1 MPTASVGMAPFP
13 STFRNKNEAAM
24 YPLDDTIAAIASPPG
39 GAARGIVRLSGPA
52 AWHCIAS
59 CFQPNVPPATFPHSV
74 AGVLRLPELNA
85 PLPCDVYLW
94 PGGQLGTGPFFG
106 GETPLVEKPQPENMD
121 LSPSLVHS
129 YTGQPVVE
137 IHTIGSPPLL
147 EMLLRSLCASGA
159 RLAGPGEFTLR
170 AFLAGRI
177 DLTQAEA
184 VLGVIDA
191 ADPQEFSA
199 ALAQLAGG
207 LAAPLGQ
214 LRDAL
219 LDLLSHVEAGLDFAD
234 DDLPFVTRDELDRQL
249 ADAAS
254 SVAAIAQQMASRG
267 ETAAAARVALV
278 GRPNTGKSSLFNAL
292 LGEEGALVSDRPGTT
307 RDYLVAE
314 LDLDGVKCQLI
325 DTAGMRGER
334 REGRGESGDADTL
347 GWQLHCHPDIDRSAQ
362 SAATRQRR
370 AAHAQVLCIDSTRAT
385 DDWERGELGQA
396 ADSRRIVA
404 LTKCDLPR
412 RTNCTSPALETSSLT
427 GAGVAALR
435 HELRRVVLAA
445 GGAGG
450 DVVAAT
456 ASRCTAS
463 LRLAGECLQRARE
476 IVFAGGE
483 ELIAVE
489 VRVTLD
495 ELGKV
500 VGAVY
505 TDDVLDRIFSRFCIG
520 K

>member
-1 MPTASVGMAPFP
+1 
-13 STFRNKNEAAM
+13 M

-52 AWHCIAS
+52 AWHCIANY
-59 CFQPNVPPATFPHSV
+59 FQPNVPLATFPHAV

-94 PGGQLGTGPFFG
+94 PG
-106 GETPLVEKPQPENMD
+106 VR
-121 LSPSLVHS
+121 S

-147 EMLLRSLCASGA
+147 ELLLRALCASGA

-191 ADPQEFSA
+191 ADPREFSA

-207 LAAPLGQ
+207 LAAPLSQ

-219 LDLLSHVEAGLDFAD
+219 LNLLSHLEAGLDFAD
-234 DDLPFVTRDELDRQL
+234 EDLPFITRDELGRQL
-249 ADAAS
+249 AGAAS

-267 ETAAAARVALV
+267 ETAAIARVALV

-292 LGEEGALVSDRPGTT
+292 LGKQGALVSDHPGTT

-325 DTAGMRGER
+325 DTAGTFLPLPLG
-334 REGRGESGDADTL
+334 EGRDEGAPSHGIAL
-347 GWQLHCHPDIDRSAQ
+347 AAQ
-362 SAATRQRR
+362 SAATQQRR
-370 AAHAQVLCIDSTRAT
+370 AAHAQVLCIDSTRMT

-404 LTKCDLPR
+404 LTKCDAPR
-412 RTNCTSPALETSSLT
+412 RTDCAHPALETSSLT
-427 GAGVAALR
+427 GAGVDALR
-435 HELRRVVLAA
+435 RELRRATLAA
-445 GGAGG
+445 SGGQG

-456 ASRCTAS
+456 ASRCAAS
-463 LRLAGECLQRARE
+463 LQLAGECLQRARG
-476 IVFAGGE
+476 IVFTGGD
-483 ELIAVE
+483 ELITAE
-489 VRVTLD
+489 VRVALD

-505 TDDVLDRIFSRFCIG
+505 TDDVLDRIFSRFCLG

>member
-1 MPTASVGMAPFP
+1 
-13 STFRNKNEAAM
+13 M

-52 AWHCIAS
+52 AWHCIANL
-59 CFQPNVPPATFPHSV
+59 FWPNVPHATFPHAV

-106 GETPLVEKPQPENMD
+106 GETPLAEKPQAENMD
-121 LSPSLVHS
+121 LSPSLVRS

-147 EMLLRSLCASGA
+147 ELLLRNLCASGA

-191 ADPQEFSA
+191 ADAHEFSA

-207 LAAPLGQ
+207 LAAPLSQ

-219 LDLLSHVEAGLDFAD
+219 LNLLSHLEAGLDFAD
-234 DDLPFVTRDELDRQL
+234 EDLPFITRAELERQL
-249 ADAAS
+249 AEAEGG
-254 SVAAIAQQMASRG
+254 VAAILGQMASRG
-267 ETAAAARVALV
+267 QSSDVVRAVLV

-292 LGEEGALVSDRPGTT
+292 ASGRAALVSHHPGTT
-307 RDYLVAE
+307 RDYLLAD
-314 LDLDGVKCQLI
+314 LDLDGAKCRLI
-325 DTAGMRGER
+325 DTAGMRGECNGEGQQGWAVHDGAIEQAAASAAAQQR
-334 REGRGESGDADTL
+334 REA
-347 GWQLHCHPDIDRSAQ
+347 QLEI
-362 SAATRQRR
+362 
-370 AAHAQVLCIDSTRAT
+370 LCLDSTRPL
-385 DDWERGELGQA
+385 DPWEHDELARA
-396 ADSRRIVA
+396 AGGARIVV
-404 LTKCDLPR
+404 LTKCDAPR
-412 RTNCTSPALETSSLT
+412 RTDCASTPLETSSVTGRGLT
-427 GAGVAALR
+427 ALRTRLRERIIGAGGVS
-435 HELRRVVLAA
+435 
-445 GGAGG
+445 G

-456 ASRCTAS
+456 ATRSAES
-463 LRLAGECLQRARE
+463 LRLAGQCLGRARH
-476 IVFAGGE
+476 VAAGGQE
-483 ELIAVE
+483 ELAAVE
-489 VRVTLD
+489 IHTA
-495 ELGKV
+495 LGEFDKV
-500 VGAVY
+500 LGDVY

>member
-1 MPTASVGMAPFP
+1 
-13 STFRNKNEAAM
+13 M

-52 AWHCIAS
+52 ALHCIAN
-59 CFQPNVPPATFPHSV
+59 CFQPHVPLATFPHAV
-74 AGVLRLPELNA
+74 AGALRLPELNA

-94 PGGQLGTGPFFG
+94 PG
-106 GETPLVEKPQPENMD
+106 VR
-121 LSPSLVHS
+121 S
-129 YTGQPVVE
+129 YTGQPVAE

-147 EMLLRSLCASGA
+147 ELLLRALCASGA

-191 ADPQEFSA
+191 ADPHEFTA

-207 LAAPLGQ
+207 LAAPLSQ
-214 LRDAL
+214 LREAL
-219 LDLLSHVEAGLDFAD
+219 LDLLAHLEAGLDFAD
-234 DDLPFVTRDELDRQL
+234 DDLPFITCDELDRQL
-249 ADAAS
+249 ADTAS
-254 SVAAIAQQMASRG
+254 RVAAIAQQMASRG
-267 ETAAAARVALV
+267 ETAAVARVALV

-292 LGEEGALVSDRPGTT
+292 IGKQGALVSDRPGTT

-325 DTAGMRGER
+325 DTAGTNAACPNPPGPQSRGVDD
-334 REGRGESGDADTL
+334 GDSSSKSDSRG
-347 GWQLHCHPDIDRSAQ
+347 IDLAAQ
-362 SAATRQRR
+362 SAATQQRR

-404 LTKCDLPR
+404 LTKCDTPR
-412 RTNCTSPALETSSLT
+412 RTDCTHPALETSSLT
-427 GAGVAALR
+427 GAGVDALR
-435 HELRRVVLAA
+435 RALRRTVLAA
-445 GGAGG
+445 GGDGH

-456 ASRCTAS
+456 ASRCAAS
-463 LRLAGECLQRARE
+463 LQLAGECLQRARG
-476 IVFAGGE
+476 IVFTGGD
-483 ELIAVE
+483 ELIAAE
-489 VRVTLD
+489 VRVALD

-505 TDDVLDRIFSRFCIG
+505 TGDVLDRIFSRFCIG